1 MISKYVINNSFFSVG
16 KASLKGGRKRGK
28 NRVIPSVRTAPG
40 KRSLSLSSLRGT
52 IQVFLRIFLACLDPA
67 EHPIKGVG
75 TQRVALDKARMR
87 LRVKPAKTQIV
98 SHLRM
103 MRKYAAKKLCKK
115 VAFSL
120 RKPTAL
126 FRKMGTR
133 IFFLEQPLVIR
144 KIRVPL
150 CSNVRN
156 LFVEQSA
163 HSQFPDKT
171 DYQAF
176 TRIVPRGTFCA
187 LRHEMCKNRRF

>member
-1 MISKYVINNSFFSVG
+1 
-16 KASLKGGRKRGK
+16 
-28 NRVIPSVRTAPG
+28 
-40 KRSLSLSSLRGT
+40 
-52 IQVFLRIFLACLDPA
+52 
-67 EHPIKGVG
+67 
-75 TQRVALDKARMR
+75 MR

-103 MRKYAAKKLCKK
+103 MCKYAAKKLCKK

-150 CSNVRN
+150 CSKVRN

-163 HSQFPDKT
+163 PFQFPDKT
-171 DYQAF
+171 EYQAF

-187 LRHEMCKNRRF
+187 LLHEMREKGGFSPFCVIIRYITFLLSSVPQMFHETTFYVPQ

>member
-1 MISKYVINNSFFSVG
+1 MVVIERN
-16 KASLKGGRKRGK
+16 
-28 NRVIPSVRTAPG
+28 
-40 KRSLSLSSLRGT
+40 
-52 IQVFLRIFLACLDPA
+52 VFWCPAGLDPA
-67 EHPIKGVG
+67 SHPVKRVG
-75 TQRVALDKARMR
+75 TQRVALDKARMS

-103 MRKYAAKKLCKK
+103 MCKQGKAKLCKK

-187 LRHEMCKNRRF
+187 MLHKMRNKRLF

>member
-1 MISKYVINNSFFSVG
+1 MWLIKEE
-16 KASLKGGRKRGK
+16 K
-28 NRVIPSVRTAPG
+28 NERTAQQKGP
-40 KRSLSLSSLRGT
+40 LSLRSLRGT
-52 IQVFLRIFLACLDPA
+52 IRVFLRIFLRWADPA
-67 EHPIKGVG
+67 FRSIKRVG
-75 TQRVALDKARMR
+75 TQRVALEKARMR

-103 MRKYAAKKLCKK
+103 MHKYAAEKLCKK

-150 CSNVRN
+150 CSKVRN

-163 HSQFPDKT
+163 HSQFPNKT
-171 DYQAF
+171 EYQAF

-187 LRHEMCKNRRF
+187 LRHEMREKRRF

>member
-1 MISKYVINNSFFSVG
+1 MMCKQG
-16 KASLKGGRKRGK
+16 KA
-28 NRVIPSVRTAPG
+28 
-40 KRSLSLSSLRGT
+40 
-52 IQVFLRIFLACLDPA
+52 
-67 EHPIKGVG
+67 
-75 TQRVALDKARMR
+75 
-87 LRVKPAKTQIV
+87 
-98 SHLRM
+98 
-103 MRKYAAKKLCKK
+103 KLCKK

-150 CSNVRN
+150 CSKVRN

-163 HSQFPDKT
+163 PSQFPNKT

-187 LRHEMCKNRRF
+187 LRHEMREKRRFQPLLRHYMQHYLFVEQCSTNVPRNPVLCSTMIINRLTKSDCATKFRGTLCSTPLFSDVPRNVPRHQLLDLGVILNQELGMRNQELIKLGFRS

>member
-1 MISKYVINNSFFSVG
+1 MEIWGVFPFSDCSTKTFTFVEQSPWNN
-16 KASLKGGRKRGK
+16 RGYFW
-28 NRVIPSVRTAPG
+28 PSCHAG
-40 KRSLSLSSLRGT
+40 
-52 IQVFLRIFLACLDPA
+52 LDPA
-67 EHPIKGVG
+67 SQPVKRVG
-75 TQRVALDKARMR
+75 TQRVALEKARMS

-103 MRKYAAKKLCKK
+103 MYKYAAEKLCKK

-150 CSNVRN
+150 CSKVRN

-163 HSQFPDKT
+163 HSPIPRQN
-171 DYQAF
+171 
-176 TRIVPRGTFCA
+176 RISSVYEDCSPWNILRTAPRNA
-187 LRHEMCKNRRF
+187 Q

>member
-1 MISKYVINNSFFSVG
+1 
-16 KASLKGGRKRGK
+16 
-28 NRVIPSVRTAPG
+28 
-40 KRSLSLSSLRGT
+40 
-52 IQVFLRIFLACLDPA
+52 
-67 EHPIKGVG
+67 
-75 TQRVALDKARMR
+75 MR

-103 MRKYAAKKLCKK
+103 MYKYAAEKLCKK

-120 RKPTAL
+120 RKPTGL

-150 CSNVRN
+150 CSKVRN

-163 HSQFPDKT
+163 HSPIPKQTRISSVYEECSPWNILRKGPRNARKKPVLAPFAPYYSTYLFVEQCSTNVPRNAILCSTMIINRLTKT
-171 DYQAF
+171 DCATKF
-176 TRIVPRGTFCA
+176 RGTLCSTPLFPMF
-187 LRHEMCKNRRF
+187 HGMFHDQTD

>member
-1 MISKYVINNSFFSVG
+1 MRNQCGF
-16 KASLKGGRKRGK
+16 
-28 NRVIPSVRTAPG
+28 RVENWAFLPFPTAPR
-40 KRSLSLSSLRGT
+40 KRSLSLSSHRGT
-52 IQVFLRIFLACLDPA
+52 IGGIFDPRVLPGLTRHLSLSDTFIEQPERNISLRN
-67 EHPIKGVG
+67 
-75 TQRVALDKARMR
+75 RRMR

-103 MRKYAAKKLCKK
+103 MYKYAAEKLCKK

-120 RKPTAL
+120 RKPTGL

-133 IFFLEQPLVIR
+133 IFFLKQSLVIR

-150 CSNVRN
+150 CSKVRN

-176 TRIVPRGTFCA
+176 TRFFPVEHFAQGSTKCAKKGGFSPFCA
-187 LRHEMCKNRRF
+187 LLFYIPFC

>member
-1 MISKYVINNSFFSVG
+1 
-16 KASLKGGRKRGK
+16 
-28 NRVIPSVRTAPG
+28 
-40 KRSLSLSSLRGT
+40 
-52 IQVFLRIFLACLDPA
+52 
-67 EHPIKGVG
+67 
-75 TQRVALDKARMR
+75 MR

-103 MRKYAAKKLCKK
+103 MCKQSKAKSCRK

-120 RKPTAL
+120 RKPTTL

-150 CSNVRN
+150 CSKVRN

-163 HSQFPDKT
+163 PSQFPNKT

-176 TRIVPRGTFCA
+176 TRIVLRGTFCA
-187 LRHEMCKNRRF
+187 LLHEMRNKRLFYPLLRHYTLHYLFVEQCSTNVPRNVILCSTMIINQLTKSDCATKFRGTLCSTHHFSMFHGMFHDTTD